1 MKHAISGNNVH
12 LPATQKLK
20 PKWFIYLEEDTLCKL
35 QYVGSTTSMT
45 HRWANTKSQCNSK
58 TSNGTGLE
66 EHFKM
71 GCPNDIDAKK
81 SHITITLLEHMDV
94 KHEDILRLNHNN
106 SPGCQCDLCQKL
118 KEKEDKW
125 ICRMGTLH
133 HPYGL
138 NSRDEIKRKSR
149 STC

>member
-1 MKHAISGNNVH
+1 M
-12 LPATQKLK
+12 
-20 PKWFIYLEEDTLCKL
+20 
-35 QYVGSTTSMT
+35 
-45 HRWANTKSQCNSK
+45 
-58 TSNGTGLE
+58 E